1 MPTARGR
8 LVYDPRVIVDGV
20 EHFDPWWTVLEC
32 APSLLDPHRAVVEA
46 RHGVRLTR
54 PRWGAHLSV
63 VSGEAPLVPER
74 WGWRRGEEIEFLYA
88 EEAET
93 DGVFFWLRVLSEEL
107 LDIRAALGLVRQPRS
122 PLHLT
127 LGRRKGK

>member
-1 MPTARGR
+1 MLSARGR
-8 LVYDPRVIVDGV
+8 LIYDPRVVADGV
-20 EHFDPWWTVLEC
+20 EHFDPWWAVLEC
-32 APSLLDPHRAVVEA
+32 APSLLDPHRADVEA
-46 RHGVRLTR
+46 RYGVRLTR

-63 VSGEAPLVPER
+63 ISGEEPPAPER
-74 WGWRRGEEIEFLYA
+74 WGLRGGEEIEFLYA

-93 DGVFFWLRVLSEEL
+93 DGAFFWLRVISEEL
-107 LDIRAALGLVRQPRS
+107 LDLRAALGLPRHPRS